1 MGGAES
7 VSLLSPFEK
16 FTEWTPSKVLSVIK
30 CWIECETYGFDLDAE
45 EAAALLS
52 VPREDGE
59 LLLKKLNRK
68 GTDFGEHRINALAL
82 LAGVVMLNCT
92 MSTDA
97 IAASLFDIFD
107 LDCDGKLSIDET
119 TIMLVTTERA
129 VKVMMGIG
137 VAWGD
142 TLIESL
148 ADAIFSYNSLKTV
161 PIVKYQNGDRVQCR
175 YRRKAR
181 WYRARVTGVHP
192 RKDVYDVL
200 YDVSFQKVETRIMN
214 VTTPYR

>member
-16 FTEWTPSKVLSVIK
+16 FTEWTPNKVLNVIK

-161 PIVKYQNGDRVQCR
+161 PIVKYQNGDRVRCR

-214 VTTPYR
+214 HTTPYR

>member
-16 FTEWTPSKVLSVIK
+16 FTEWTPSKVLNVIK

-97 IAASLFDIFD
+97 IASSLFDIFD

-119 TIMLVTTERA
+119 TIMLVTTERT

>member
-1 MGGAES
+1 ML
-7 VSLLSPFEK
+7 SLF
-16 FTEWTPSKVLSVIK
+16 
-30 CWIECETYGFDLDAE
+30 
-45 EAAALLS
+45 
-52 VPREDGE
+52 
-59 LLLKKLNRK
+59 
-68 GTDFGEHRINALAL
+68 
-82 LAGVVMLNCT
+82 AGVVMLNCT

-181 WYRARVTGVHP
+181 WYRARVT
-192 RKDVYDVL
+192 
-200 YDVSFQKVETRIMN
+200 VSIPEKMFMMFHMM
-214 VTTPYR
+214 

>member
-16 FTEWTPSKVLSVIK
+16 FTEWTPSKVLNVIK

-161 PIVKYQNGDRVQCR
+161 PIVKYQNGDLVQCI